1 MPDDLAPRGF
11 YEGLTSRHL
20 LPGWARGEQPS
31 GPKSEMHVHVWRA
44 ADARAALQDAS
55 RFVGTD
61 AVERRNLIMV
71 NPAPGNTYAT
81 TRNIV
86 AAYQMIQP
94 GETARSHRHTP
105 AALRLVLDAADDV
118 YTVVDG
124 KRVDMTP
131 GDVVLTPSW
140 CWHGHA
146 NDGNETAFWL
156 DFLDVPF
163 VRHVEAML
171 FEHHPDAFQRPRERN
186 STFRIPLATVLTDR
200 NGMRSV
206 EIAKDVMPTIGLH
219 AMRLPSGAATE
230 RLHETANNLYAVVT
244 GTVRS
249 TIDGQTEQVLE
260 RGDVL
265 AVPLWHGHV
274 LHGVADATLLRVTDE
289 PIMAKFG
296 LLRRA

>member
-1 MPDDLAPRGF
+1 MPDDVAPRGY
-11 YEGLTSRHL
+11 YEGLTTRSL
-20 LPGWARGEQPS
+20 MAGWARREQHAGS
-31 GPKSEMHVHVWRA
+31 KSEMRVHVWRA
-44 ADARAALQDAS
+44 DEARTALQEAS
-55 RFVGTD
+55 HFVGTD
-61 AVERRNLIMV
+61 VAERRNLIMV

-105 AALRLVLDAADDV
+105 AALRLVLDAGDDV
-118 YTVVDG
+118 YSVVDG

-146 NDGNETAFWL
+146 NEGGETAFWL

-163 VRHVEAML
+163 VRHVEATF
-171 FEHHPDAFQRPRERN
+171 FEHHPDAFRRPTQRD
-186 STFRIPLATVLTDR
+186 SAFRIPLATVLAT
-200 NGMRSV
+200 GTGIQSV
-206 EIAKDVMPTIGLH
+206 EIAKDVMPTIGLQ
-219 AMRLPSGAATE
+219 AIRLPSGAVTE
-230 RLHETANNLYAVVT
+230 KLHETANNLYAVAS
-244 GTVRS
+244 GTVRA
-249 TIDGQTEQVLE
+249 TIDGGANEFIG

-274 LHGVADATLLRVTDE
+274 LHGVEDATLLRVTDE

-296 LLRRA
+296 LLRHA

>member
-11 YEGLTSRHL
+11 YEGLAARSL
-20 LPGWARGEQPS
+20 MAGWARREQPAVS
-31 GPKSEMHVHVWRA
+31 QSEMRVHVWRA
-44 ADARAALQDAS
+44 AEARAALQEAS

-61 AVERRNLIMV
+61 VAERRNLIMV
-71 NPAPGNTYAT
+71 NPTPGNTYAT
-81 TRNIV
+81 TRNLV

-163 VRHVEAML
+163 VRHVEATF
-171 FEHHPDAFQRPRERN
+171 FEPHPDAFQRPTQRD
-186 STFRIPLATVLTDR
+186 SAFRIPLATVLA
-200 NGMRSV
+200 NQSGIHSV

-219 AMRLPSGAATE
+219 AIRLPSGAATE
-230 RLHETANNLYAVVT
+230 KLHETANNLYAVVS
-244 GTVRS
+244 GAVRV
-249 TIDGQTEQVLE
+249 TIDGQSDEFLV
-260 RGDVL
+260 RGDVI

-274 LHGVADATLLRVTDE
+274 LHGVEDATLLRVTDE
-289 PIMAKFG
+289 PIMTKFG